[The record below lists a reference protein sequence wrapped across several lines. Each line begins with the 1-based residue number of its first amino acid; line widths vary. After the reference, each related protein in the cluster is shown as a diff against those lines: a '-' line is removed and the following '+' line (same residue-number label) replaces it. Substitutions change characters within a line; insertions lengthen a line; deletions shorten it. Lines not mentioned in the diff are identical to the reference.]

1 MVLYYICLSI
11 LIIVAG
17 HYLYDYYISYIHKPK
32 HVNVYS
38 ELNNHYL
45 KISEDLS
52 KDVPDRAQMK
62 NDLKEY
68 LKTCV

>member
-11 LIIVAG
+11 LIIVSG
-17 HYLYDYYISYIHKPK
+17 HYFYKYYISHFHKPK
-32 HVNVYS
+32 QVNVY
-38 ELNNHYL
+38 NDVNKHYL

-52 KDVPDRAQMK
+52 KEVNERDRMK